1 MGFVNVLIT
10 AALDKENL
18 QQVTSI
24 SPGIKLMLN
33 PITFPLLRNQKIY
46 KFFLTVFKL
55 K

>member
-1 MGFVNVLIT
+1 MGSVNVLIT
-10 AALDKENL
+10 AALDKKNL

-33 PITFPLLRNQKIY
+33 FISFPLLRNQKIY
-46 KFFLTVFKL
+46 KFLRTVFKL